1 MWKIFEFVSSKMA
14 VMIPSFSGQTCNN
27 DAECGLPNSGN
38 CTSQKCDCHIAK
50 GYEDS
55 NGPDAK
61 GVCTKLGRLRSIDSI
76 AVC

>member
-1 MWKIFEFVSSKMA
+1 
-14 VMIPSFSGQTCNN
+14 MISYFSGQSCNN
-27 DAECGLPNSGN
+27 DTECGLPNSGN

-61 GVCTKLGRLRSIDSI
+61 GVCTKLGRLHSMLRPIYSKKLSQ
-76 AVC
+76 AR

>member
-1 MWKIFEFVSSKMA
+1 
-14 VMIPSFSGQTCNN
+14 MISYSSGQSCNN
-27 DAECGLPNSGN
+27 GTECGLPNSGN

-61 GVCTKLGRLRSIDSI
+61 GVCTKLGRLHSMLRPIYSKKLSQ
-76 AVC
+76 AR